1 MYPHYWYSLLCSLLC
16 NHNSRTSMK
25 NKHLNEKHVH
35 LTQKLTVFLL
45 QVQTLP
51 SFFPSML
58 ISCSLKQIS
67 QSMASSSMSSLSSTT
82 CLAFLG
88 WCLLW
93 WIAII
98 HQSVCLNLWS
108 WTSDRHLLRLPDSWN
123 KPRPLC
129 PFVSVDSQNCVDWHA
144 SLIIQEQNEA
154 YLCRY
159 VQSALL
165 YFYLFGYLRI
175 RGCNDISCM
184 KRNLNVNL
192 EFFFQQIILSLAP
205 SAQ

>member
-1 MYPHYWYSLLCSLLC
+1 MTYPHYWYSWI
-16 NHNSRTSMK
+16 HNSRTSIK
-25 NKHLNEKHVH
+25 YKHLNEKHVH
-35 LTQKLTVFLL
+35 LTHKLTVFLL

-67 QSMASSSMSSLSSTT
+67 QSMASRSMSSLSSTT

-123 KPRPLC
+123 KSGPSC
-129 PFVSVDSQNCVDWHA
+129 PFVSADSQSCVDWHA
-144 SLIIQEQNEA
+144 SLIIQQQNKV

-159 VQSALL
+159 SWLQWHFL
-165 YFYLFGYLRI
+165 YENKFECEPEI
-175 RGCNDISCM
+175 
-184 KRNLNVNL
+184 V
-192 EFFFQQIILSLAP
+192 FFFLNRLFCH
-205 SAQ
+205 